1 MTEKLY
7 VSPSP
12 HLRSGATTRK
22 LMGDVLIALIPAA
35 VASVIIFGV
44 RALMILMVTVV
55 SCVLSEYIA
64 RKLMKRDNT
73 IPDLSAVVTG
83 VLLAFN
89 LPVSINPLIAAFGGV
104 VAIVVV
110 KQMFGGIGMNFVN
123 PALTARIVLMA
134 SFPSQMSVWSEP
146 FYYLK
151 GSADAITTASPL
163 NQMANRSEEHTSE
176 LQSQAN

>member
-83 VLLAFN
+83 VLLA
-89 LPVSINPLIAAFGGV
+89 L
-104 VAIVVV
+104 
-110 KQMFGGIGMNFVN
+110 
-123 PALTARIVLMA
+123 
-134 SFPSQMSVWSEP
+134 
-146 FYYLK
+146 
-151 GSADAITTASPL
+151 
-163 NQMANRSEEHTSE
+163 
-176 LQSQAN
+176 